1 MLSVRNR
8 RGIRLLNW
16 RIIAACIAEHRF
28 TVIASDAPRAQQRER
43 ASKTKGLNEGA
54 AIVALIVIRA
64 APQRNLV

>member
-28 TVIASDAPRAQQRER
+28 TVIASDAPRAER
-43 ASKTKGLNEGA
+43 ASAERAKQKG
-54 AIVALIVIRA
+54 
-64 APQRNLV
+64 